1 MKLASK
7 FKSLQNNEVD
17 IWWMAEM
24 HSQTRRWFNS
34 VNYVSLDVHRSFN
47 KLVYKGLKR
56 LALLQI
62 TLGSFVINTDLLDIC
77 VKNGQ
82 KTPKWA

>member
-1 MKLASK
+1 
-7 FKSLQNNEVD
+7 
-17 IWWMAEM
+17 M

-34 VNYVSLDVHRSFN
+34 VNYVSLAVHGSFN

-62 TLGSFVINTDLLDIC
+62 TLGSSVINTDSLDSY
-77 VKNGQ
+77 VK
-82 KTPKWA
+82 K